1 MRRSVPGALGV
12 GLVAG
17 LMVGAA
23 ASASSEVVILSTTT
37 STQDSGLL
45 DVLVPLFER
54 KTGYPVKTI
63 AVGTGQALVL
73 AARGEADVT
82 LVHAPALERKYLGE
96 GKVVNRRLVMLNDF
110 VIVGPPEDPARLRE
124 STSAVDGVRRIAAT
138 RAPFVSR
145 GDQSGTHQLEL
156 GLWRE
161 AGLVPGGAWYVESGQ
176 GMGATLVLANDRR
189 AYTLTDRATWLT
201 FQRRV
206 SLPVLLEG
214 DLRLRNL
221 YSVLEANPAN
231 GPRVNAAGGRA
242 FADFLV
248 SPEAQALI
256 RVFGVERYGRPLF
269 VPLAGKTEA
278 EVGG

>member
-1 MRRSVPGALGV
+1 LGV

-23 ASASSEVVILSTTT
+23 ASASSKVVILSTTT

-189 AYTLTDRATWLT
+189 AYTLTDRATWLA

>member
-1 MRRSVPGALGV
+1 
-12 GLVAG
+12 
-17 LMVGAA
+17 
-23 ASASSEVVILSTTT
+23 
-37 STQDSGLL
+37 
-45 DVLVPLFER
+45 
-54 KTGYPVKTI
+54 
-63 AVGTGQALVL
+63 
-73 AARGEADVT
+73 
-82 LVHAPALERKYLGE
+82 
-96 GKVVNRRLVMLNDF
+96 
-110 VIVGPPEDPARLRE
+110 
-124 STSAVDGVRRIAAT
+124 VDGVRRIAAT

-189 AYTLTDRATWLT
+189 AYTLTDRATWLA